1 MREILE
7 LVIKVLQLEFS
18 IIYLVTTL
26 GFLLPQDFRPQP
38 WLNILCESILALS
51 LSLDC
56 LQVLLVV
63 CSKYRMI
70 EYVLIFLNI
79 NFPESVLVQLAILTM
94 SSYLAHKGWVWC
106 CCEVLRQYYLLE
118 QIHRV
123 YNEVVAS
130 VLWPINYALVFL
142 FINCSI

>member
-1 MREILE
+1 MSEILE
-7 LVIKVLQLEFS
+7 LIIKVLQLEIS

-26 GFLLPQDFRPQP
+26 GLLLPQDFGPQSG
-38 WLNILCESILALS
+38 LNILCESVLALT

-79 NFPESVLVQLAILTM
+79 NFPETVLVQLAMLTI
-94 SSYLAHKGWVWC
+94 SSYLAHEG
-106 CCEVLRQYYLLE
+106 
-118 QIHRV
+118 
-123 YNEVVAS
+123 
-130 VLWPINYALVFL
+130 
-142 FINCSI
+142 